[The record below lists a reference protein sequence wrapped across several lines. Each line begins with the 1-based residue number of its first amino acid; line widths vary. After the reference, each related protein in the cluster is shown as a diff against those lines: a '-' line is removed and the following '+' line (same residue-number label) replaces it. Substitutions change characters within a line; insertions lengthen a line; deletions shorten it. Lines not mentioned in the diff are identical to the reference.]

1 MKKLLMIFVLLFFT
15 IKAFSQFVTMFNDT
29 LMPLGLG
36 GYGFSNIVADDSFYY
51 ASGGVNNYETNWQSM
66 IVKLDK
72 SGAVLKAK
80 KYIDSNKYY
89 ADYPYNTMILNENR
103 LLICPQV
110 VDSISTNGYIIA
122 IDKNTLDTLWTKK
135 YLHPDTLAASQSGVH
150 AFSDLTAIKALSD
163 GGYILTGNYTKDCI
177 TGNIRSFLMKI
188 DSVGN
193 VQWRRVYNDLS
204 HLYDIELTS
213 DGGFVVIK
221 KFYGPHIVKLDS
233 LGNIL
238 WSKKINSDTINSA
251 VSDLSYAGNNQ
262 FVGVTA
268 YIKNGSISYPT
279 YGLNVFKIDLTTQ
292 QIIWDK
298 KHIDFYSV
306 QTISLHRAAGIEV
319 LANGD
324 IIVNTTIADIFQK
337 GMILKLT
344 TQGDKLWSKTY
355 NYGGYYGFD
364 SQINDL
370 IVADDGGFV
379 GIGYC
384 MPVNSNMTSW
394 IFKTDANGVIG
405 WESSVPINTNK
416 IKVWPNP
423 AKNFT
428 NIKLI
433 ETLKQEAEL
442 IIYNSLGQI
451 EKILIL
457 QKGQN
462 EKVINLTG
470 YTAGLYYFEL
480 RTNNKIIG
488 AGKFI
493 KE

>member
-1 MKKLLMIFVLLFFT
+1 MIFVLLFFT

-72 SGAVLKAK
+72 NGAVLKVK
-80 KYIDSNKYY
+80 KNIDSNKYY
-89 ADYPYNTMILNENR
+89 ADYPYNTMILNENI
-103 LLICPQV
+103 LLMCPQV
-110 VDSISTNGYIIA
+110 VDSVSTNGYVIA

-204 HLYDIELTS
+204 HLFDIELTS

-279 YGLNVFKIDLTTQ
+279 YGLNVFKIDMNNQ
-292 QIIWDK
+292 QVIWDK
-298 KHIDFYSV
+298 KHADFYSV

-319 LANGD
+319 LPNGD
-324 IIVNTTIADIFQK
+324 IIVNTTVADVFQK
-337 GMILKLT
+337 GMILKLN
-344 TQGDKLWSKTY
+344 TQGNKLWSKTY

-379 GIGYC
+379 GVGYC

-394 IFKTDANGVIG
+394 IFKTDENGVIG
-405 WESSVPINTNK
+405 WEASIPINANK

-423 AKNFT
+423 AYDYI
-428 NIKLI
+428 NIEFKSPIKGALDL
-433 ETLKQEAEL
+433 TF
-442 IIYNSLGQI
+442 YNSVGKMVKHYLLSKNQA
-451 EKILIL
+451 
-457 QKGQN
+457 QN
-462 EKVINLTG
+462 RINISDLESG
-470 YTAGLYYFEL
+470 IYFCEI
-480 RTNNKIIG
+480 TKN
-488 AGKFI
+488 GKFI
-493 KE
+493 GVQKLVILE